1 MVHMRD
7 GEIPVA
13 SDERVDFIQ
22 DFTLKALR
30 VKPDKWARMMISDEQ
45 RTFINAFIERNK
57 PQVGLDLNFPA
68 ANNESF
74 VIPGIGD

>member
-13 SDERVDFIQ
+13 SDERLDFIQ

-45 RTFINAFIERNK
+45 RTFINSFIERPK
-57 PQVGLDLNFPA
+57 PQVRFVLSRNFLY
-68 ANNESF
+68 ES
-74 VIPGIGD
+74 